1 MRKVLQCV
9 EYNFESGGGIYIH
22 GTSAIYTMEGTSTIS
37 FNYSLEYGAG
47 ISLENGAMFIMKD
60 GTIRNNKLSTSS
72 QGYGVSIGKKNGTD
86 NIKKAFFTM
95 SGSAKVDA
103 NNIVSVND
111 NKIKIESEHSP
122 AGGTI
127 K

>member
-1 MRKVLQCV
+1 
-9 EYNFESGGGIYIH
+9 
-22 GTSAIYTMEGTSTIS
+22 
-37 FNYSLEYGAG
+37 
-47 ISLENGAMFIMKD
+47 MKD

-72 QGYGVSIGKKNGTD
+72 QGYGVSISKKNGTD